1 VTCIE
6 VKINKKGL
14 STKAETSEIIEDY
27 VKEIEGSFVS

>member
-14 STKAETSEIIEDY
+14 STKAEMSEPFEDY
-27 VKEIEGSFVS
+27 VEEIGSFVS